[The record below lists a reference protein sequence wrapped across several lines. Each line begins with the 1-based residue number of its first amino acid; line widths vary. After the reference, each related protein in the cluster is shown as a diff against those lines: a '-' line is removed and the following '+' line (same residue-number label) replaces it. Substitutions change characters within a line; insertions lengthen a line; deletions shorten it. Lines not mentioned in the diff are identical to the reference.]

1 MDDAAEA
8 HRAAVISA
16 LLGVVGTILGV
27 VGFWRVSGLALRAVQ
42 GVGIVTSGAVLLALR
57 ARRPPYSRAGSDAA
71 FLLVLV
77 PTVVMTWLVDD
88 ARAAHSASWV
98 PYEPNKLSALTLAI
112 IAPPGWSIGIVA
124 ILMFVGSAL
133 VHHLMWSDA
142 VRPRISAG
150 EPFGIIAYGVFALV
164 VLGFK
169 QRGSSLR
176 RELEHARS
184 EKVAI
189 ERVARVSMALRDLA
203 NTPVQTLE
211 LVRQKLLTRDPQI
224 LVQTERMGR
233 ALERLERLNDIL
245 APYQSSVVWDEDG
258 PTLQR
263 EIVSASERI
272 SAPSIRARRH

>member
-16 LLGVVGTILGV
+16 LLGVVGTAMSVLA
-27 VGFWRVSGLALRAVQ
+27 FWRVSGPALRTVQ
-42 GVGIVTSGAVLLALR
+42 AIGILLSGTVYLWLRSRDLTFSRRQSNAL
-57 ARRPPYSRAGSDAA
+57 

-88 ARAAHSASWV
+88 ARAAHHESWV

-112 IAPPGWSIGIVA
+112 IAPPGGRTGVVG

-133 VHHLMWSDA
+133 LRHFTWPDA

-164 VLGFK
+164 LLGFK
-169 QRGSSLR
+169 QRGNTLR
-176 RELEHARS
+176 AELEHARA
-184 EKVAI
+184 EKVAL
-189 ERVARVSMALRDLA
+189 ERLARVSMSLRDLA

-211 LVRQKLLTRDPQI
+211 LVRQRLLSGDPQ
-224 LVQTERMGR
+224 LGRQTERMGR
-233 ALERLERLNDIL
+233 ALERLQRLNDIL
-245 APYQSSVVWDEDG
+245 APYQSAVVWNDDG
-258 PTLQR
+258 PTQR
-263 EIVSASERI
+263 EITSASQRLASPET
-272 SAPSIRARRH
+272 RARRR